1 MGKSRH
7 SQPTVSGCDE
17 QCRDAG
23 YSEALTGKRREPE
36 ATSEEST
43 METLLGALAFAA
55 FVLAQ
60 VAAVVAV
67 HAESERRQPHPFD
80 ATRLDP
86 RARVIQ
92 DCGG

>member
-1 MGKSRH
+1 
-7 SQPTVSGCDE
+7 
-17 QCRDAG
+17 
-23 YSEALTGKRREPE
+23 
-36 ATSEEST
+36 
-43 METLLGALAFAA
+43 METLLGALVFAA

-67 HAESERRQPHPFD
+67 HAESERRQPHQLD
-80 ATRLDP
+80 ATRVDS